1 MDTLYTQ
8 EELSDIAT
16 KVLTAAQVGHKGGAL
31 VIGFE
36 GPLGAGKTTLI
47 QKIVKHYGN
56 SESVTSPTFVIA
68 KWYTLPQEVQ
78 RHFSTLVH
86 IDAYRIE
93 DERELEAIHFDTLC
107 NDEHTLV
114 LVEWPSRI
122 KEAMTTAGGVYF
134 TLSHKGEH
142 RAIKGPFHYEKN

>member
-1 MDTLYTQ
+1 MDTIYTQ

-16 KVLTAAQVGHKGGAL
+16 KVLASAAMGHVRGAL

-36 GPLGAGKTTLI
+36 GPLGAGKTTLV

-68 KWYTLPQEVQ
+68 KWYVLPQEVQ
-78 RHFSTLVH
+78 QRFSTIVH

-93 DERELEAIHFDTLC
+93 DEQELEAIHFDSLC

-114 LVEWPSRI
+114 LVEWPSHI
-122 KEAMTTAGGVYF
+122 KEAMARARAVYF
-134 TLSHKGEH
+134 TLTHNKEH
-142 RAIKGPFHYEKN
+142 RSIKGPFRYEKK

>member
-16 KVLTAAQVGHKGGAL
+16 KVLAAAGVGHKRGAL

-56 SESVTSPTFVIA
+56 TESVTSPTFVIA
-68 KWYTLPQEVQ
+68 KWYTLPQEIQ
-78 RHFSTLVH
+78 QQFQTLVH

-93 DERELEAIHFDTLC
+93 DERELEAIHFEELC
-107 NDEHTLV
+107 NDEHTLI

-122 KEAMTTAGGVYF
+122 TETMSAVGAVYF
-134 TLSHKGEH
+134 TLSHNGEH
-142 RAIKGPFHYEKN
+142 RSIKGPFHYEKN